1 MDTTEILGTDNLHFP
16 EGIIKIHK
24 KKHQEYLKVIIL
36 AI

>member
-24 KKHQEYLKVIIL
+24 KHQEYLKVIIL